1 MEEQEVPISLTT
13 ALAKNITPEDL
24 LADSPQVKKK
34 LKDLESVRAL
44 NFLAL
49 ASSLA
54 THTGTNVQEVEELGT
69 RLRKVTNYAVKMKDI
84 GESMCF
90 NYIFIL
96 ITQINRIIT

>member
-44 NFLAL
+44 NFLAR
-49 ASSLA
+49 A
-54 THTGTNVQEVEELGT
+54 
-69 RLRKVTNYAVKMKDI
+69 
-84 GESMCF
+84 
-90 NYIFIL
+90 
-96 ITQINRIIT
+96 